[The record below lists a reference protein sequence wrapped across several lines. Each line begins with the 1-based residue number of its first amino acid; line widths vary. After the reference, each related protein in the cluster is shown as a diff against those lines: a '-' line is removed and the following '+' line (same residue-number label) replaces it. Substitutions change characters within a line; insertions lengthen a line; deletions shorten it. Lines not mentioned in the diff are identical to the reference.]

1 MLGKFQLQLF
11 LWASFI
17 LEFGSYLIEDASI
30 VFIIRIFFQVLK
42 NHLAQEE
49 GQVSGYYT
57 RFSELFIVLSPRKRV
72 VRKQGFCFEFVT
84 KLSELSSVIDATC

>member
-11 LWASFI
+11 LWASLI
-17 LEFGSYLIEDASI
+17 LEFGSYLIEDASTVLI
-30 VFIIRIFFQVLK
+30 SRIFSQVLK

-57 RFSELFIVLSPRKRV
+57 RFSELFTVL
-72 VRKQGFCFEFVT
+72 
-84 KLSELSSVIDATC
+84 